1 MSLITEKANPAWQ
14 KIDRA
19 SALKIAEIMNR
30 EDQKVALAVRVQ
42 LKKIA
47 QAIEI
52 VYRALKEGG
61 RLFYVGAGTSGRLGM
76 LDAVECGPTF
86 NVSAAKVQA
95 IIAGGKK
102 ALWRAVEG
110 AEDDQAAGRQ
120 AIRKARVG
128 EKDVVCG
135 ISASGTTPFVR
146 AALTEAYKR
155 GARCLFITCQSR
167 PFLPFK
173 EGILINPKVG
183 PEIIA
188 GSTRLKAGTATK
200 QVLNMISTGAMIL
213 FGRVYQNLMIE
224 VKPASQKLKRRAEKI
239 VVQILGC
246 SLKQAQRLLQEAGY
260 IPKIAIVMGI
270 KNCSQTEARRL
281 INQKKELWKEWLG
294 PEYGASGRRKKE

>member
-1 MSLITEKANPAWQ
+1 MRLITEKANPASR
-14 KIDRA
+14 KIDQA

-30 EDQKVALAVRVQ
+30 EDQKIALALRPQ
-42 LKKIA
+42 LKRIA

-52 VYRALKEGG
+52 VYKALKEGG

-86 NVSAAKVQA
+86 NVPAAKVQA

-120 AIRKARVG
+120 AIRKARVR

-146 AALTEAYKR
+146 AALAEAYKR
-155 GARCLFITCQSR
+155 GARCLLITCHPR
-167 PFLPFK
+167 PILPFK

-183 PEIIA
+183 PEVIA

-200 QVLNMISTGAMIL
+200 LVLNMISTGAMIL
-213 FGRVYQNLMIE
+213 LGKVYQNLMVE

-239 VVQILGC
+239 VAQILGC
-246 SLKQAQRLLQEAGY
+246 SLKQAQKLLQEAGY
-260 IPKIAIVMGI
+260 IPKVALVMGI
-270 KNCSQTEARRL
+270 KKCNQAEARRL
-281 INQKKELWKEWLG
+281 INQKKELWKELLG
-294 PEYGASGRRKKE
+294 PKYCASEKRKKE